1 MLHSHSYFTGD
12 LSFLIESSNQTALK
26 TANQAITMQNNTTNL
41 THKRVLGVAIPIV
54 LANATIPILGAV
66 DTAVVGQLG
75 LAVPIGAVGIGAIII
90 TAIYW
95 LFGFLRMGTT
105 GLTAQAIGS
114 GDKSETSAL
123 LVRGIIIGLVAGLI
137 LIITQVPLFLG
148 ALQLSPA
155 SIEVEGL
162 AQKYLEI
169 RVYSAPA
176 AIALFGI
183 TGWLIAK
190 EKTREVL
197 LLQLALNGINIVLDL
212 VFVLKLGWGVEGVAI
227 ATLIAEWSGLIFGL
241 WLAREGFNNGYWK
254 NWVQIFDRARLVKMA
269 KVNSDIMIRSILLE
283 IAFVSFLFLGSSF
296 DDATLAANQ
305 VLIQFL
311 NITAYALDGFAFAAE
326 ALVGQ
331 ALGAKNR
338 QLFRKSVVMTS
349 QWGVGSV
356 ILMALAFFVFGN
368 NIINIMTTAEDVRAV
383 SYVYLPW
390 MVLAPLAGV
399 AAWMLDG
406 IFIGATRTADMRN
419 MMFISFCIYLIALAL
434 LLPAYGNHGL
444 WASLIIFSIARGVTL
459 GFKYPALE
467 GSIDLK

>member
-1 MLHSHSYFTGD
+1 M
-12 LSFLIESSNQTALK
+12 
-26 TANQAITMQNNTTNL
+26 
-41 THKRVLGVAIPIV
+41 AIPIV

-114 GDKSETSAL
+114 GDKPETSAL
-123 LVRGIIIGLVAGLI
+123 LVRGVIIGFTAGLI
-137 LIITQVPLFLG
+137 LIIAQVPIFLG

-155 SIEVEGL
+155 SMEVESL
-162 AQKYLEI
+162 AQKYLQI

-190 EKTREVL
+190 EKTRAVL
-197 LLQLALNGINIVLDL
+197 LLQLVLNGINIALDL

-254 NWVQIFDRARLVKMA
+254 NWLQIFDRARLVQMA

-283 IAFVSFLFLGSSF
+283 ISFVSFLFLGSSF

-338 QLFRKSVVMTS
+338 PLFRRAVIMTS
-349 QWGVGSV
+349 QWGLGSV

-368 NIINIMTTAEDVRAV
+368 SIINIMTTAQDVRTV
-383 SYVYLPW
+383 GYEYLPW
-390 MVLAPLAGV
+390 MVIAPLAGA

-419 MMFISFCIYLIALAL
+419 MMFISFCIYLIALAI
-434 LLPAYGNHGL
+434 LLPKYANHGL
-444 WASLIIFSIARGVTL
+444 WASLIIFSLARGITL
-459 GFKYPALE
+459 GFKYPRLE
-467 GSIDLK
+467 ASVGPN

>member
-1 MLHSHSYFTGD
+1 MQTNYTG
-12 LSFLIESSNQTALK
+12 LS
-26 TANQAITMQNNTTNL
+26 
-41 THKRVLGVAIPIV
+41 HKRVLGVAIPIV

-75 LAVPIGAVGIGAIII
+75 LAAPIGAVGIGAIII

-114 GDKSETSAL
+114 GDKPETSAL
-123 LVRGIIIGLVAGLI
+123 LVRGIIIGLVAGLV
-137 LIITQVPLFLG
+137 LIIAQVPIFLG

-155 SIEVEGL
+155 SMEVESL
-162 AQKYLEI
+162 AQKYLQI

-197 LLQLALNGINIVLDL
+197 LLQLALNGINITLDL

-254 NWVQIFDRARLVKMA
+254 NWIQIFDRVRLIQMA

-283 IAFVSFLFLGSSF
+283 IGFVSFLFLGSSF

-338 QLFRKSVVMTS
+338 PLFRRAVIMTS
-349 QWGVGSV
+349 QWGLGSV

-368 NIINIMTTAEDVRAV
+368 SIINVMTTAEDVRVV
-383 SYVYLPW
+383 SYEYLPW
-390 MVLAPLAGV
+390 MVAAPLAGV

-434 LLPAYGNHGL
+434 LLPSYGNHGL

-467 GSIDLK
+467 KSSEH

>member
-1 MLHSHSYFTGD
+1 M
-12 LSFLIESSNQTALK
+12 QTNS
-26 TANQAITMQNNTTNL
+26 TSL
-41 THKRVLGVAIPIV
+41 THKRVLGVAVPIV

-75 LAVPIGAVGIGAIII
+75 LAAPIGAVGIGAIII

-123 LVRGIIIGLVAGLI
+123 LVRGIVIGLVAGLV
-137 LIITQVPLFLG
+137 LIIAQVPIFLG

-155 SIEVEGL
+155 SMEVESL
-162 AQKYLEI
+162 AQKYLQI

-190 EKTREVL
+190 EKTQAVL

-254 NWVQIFDRARLVKMA
+254 NWIQIFDRVRLIQMA

-283 IAFVSFLFLGSSF
+283 ISFVSFLFLGSSF

-338 QLFRKSVVMTS
+338 PLFRRAVVMTS
-349 QWGVGSV
+349 QWGLGSV

-368 NIINIMTTAEDVRAV
+368 SIINIMTTAQDVRTV
-383 SYVYLPW
+383 GYEYLPW
-390 MVLAPLAGV
+390 MVIAPLAGA

-419 MMFISFCIYLIALAL
+419 MMFISFCIYLIALAI
-434 LLPAYGNHGL
+434 LLPKYGNHGL
-444 WASLIIFSIARGVTL
+444 WASLIIFSLARGITL
-459 GFKYPALE
+459 GFKYPRLE
-467 GSIDLK
+467 ASVGPN

>member
-1 MLHSHSYFTGD
+1 M
-12 LSFLIESSNQTALK
+12 QTNS
-26 TANQAITMQNNTTNL
+26 TSL
-41 THKRVLGVAIPIV
+41 THKRVLGVAVPIV

-123 LVRGIIIGLVAGLI
+123 LVRGIVIGLVAGLI
-137 LIITQVPLFLG
+137 LIIAQVPIFLG

-155 SIEVEGL
+155 SMEVESL
-162 AQKYLEI
+162 AQKYLQI

-338 QLFRKSVVMTS
+338 PLFRRAVVMTS
-349 QWGVGSV
+349 QWGLGSV

-368 NIINIMTTAEDVRAV
+368 SIINIMTTAQDVRTV
-383 SYVYLPW
+383 GYEYLPW
-390 MVLAPLAGV
+390 MVIAPLAGA

-419 MMFISFCIYLIALAL
+419 MMFISFCIYLIALAI
-434 LLPAYGNHGL
+434 LLPKYGNHGL
-444 WASLIIFSIARGVTL
+444 WASLIIFSLARGITL
-459 GFKYPALE
+459 GFKYPRLE
-467 GSIDLK
+467 ASVGPN

>member
-1 MLHSHSYFTGD
+1 M
-12 LSFLIESSNQTALK
+12 K
-26 TANQAITMQNNTTNL
+26 TNSTSL
-41 THKRVLGVAIPIV
+41 THKRVLSVAVPIV

-137 LIITQVPLFLG
+137 LIIAQVPLFLG
-148 ALQLSPA
+148 ALQVSPA

-162 AQKYLEI
+162 AQKYLQI

-190 EKTREVL
+190 EKTRAVL
-197 LLQLALNGINIVLDL
+197 ILQLLLNGINIILDL

-227 ATLIAEWSGLIFGL
+227 ATVIAEWSGLIFGL

-254 NWVQIFDRARLVKMA
+254 NWVQIFDRARLVQMA
-269 KVNSDIMIRSILLE
+269 RVNSDIMIRSILLE
-283 IAFVSFLFLGSSF
+283 IGFVSFLFLGSSF

-338 QLFRKSVVMTS
+338 HLFRKSVVMTS

-368 NIINIMTTAEDVRAV
+368 SIINVMTTAEDVRAV

-444 WASLIIFSIARGVTL
+444 WASLIIFSIARGITL

-467 GSIDLK
+467 GSVDLK

>member
-1 MLHSHSYFTGD
+1 M
-12 LSFLIESSNQTALK
+12 
-26 TANQAITMQNNTTNL
+26 
-41 THKRVLGVAIPIV
+41 AIPIV

-114 GDKSETSAL
+114 GDKPETSAL
-123 LVRGIIIGLVAGLI
+123 LVRGVIIGFTAGLI
-137 LIITQVPLFLG
+137 LIIAQVPIFLG

-155 SIEVEGL
+155 SMEVESL
-162 AQKYLEI
+162 AQKYLQI

-190 EKTREVL
+190 EKTRAVL
-197 LLQLALNGINIVLDL
+197 LLQLVLNGINIALDL

-241 WLAREGFNNGYWK
+241 WLAREGFNNGYWR
-254 NWVQIFDRARLVKMA
+254 NWVQIFDRARLLQMA
-269 KVNSDIMIRSILLE
+269 KINSDIMIRSILLE
-283 IAFVSFLFLGSSF
+283 IGFVSFLFLGSSF

-311 NITAYALDGFAFAAE
+311 HITAYALDGFAFAAE

-338 QLFRKSVVMTS
+338 PLFRRAVIMTT
-349 QWGVGSV
+349 QWGLGSV

-368 NIINIMTTAEDVRAV
+368 SIINVMTTAEDVRVV
-383 SYVYLPW
+383 SYEYLPW
-390 MVLAPLAGV
+390 MVAAPLAGV

-434 LLPAYGNHGL
+434 LLPSYGNHGL

-467 GSIDLK
+467 KSSEH

>member
-1 MLHSHSYFTGD
+1 MQTNSTR
-12 LSFLIESSNQTALK
+12 LS
-26 TANQAITMQNNTTNL
+26 
-41 THKRVLGVAIPIV
+41 HKRVLGVAIPIV

-114 GDKSETSAL
+114 GDKPETSAL

-137 LIITQVPLFLG
+137 LIIAQVPLFLG

-155 SIEVEGL
+155 SMEVESL
-162 AQKYLEI
+162 AQQYLQI

-197 LLQLALNGINIVLDL
+197 LLQLALNGINITLDL

-254 NWVQIFDRARLVKMA
+254 NWVQIFDRVRLIQMA

-283 IAFVSFLFLGSSF
+283 IGFVSFLFLGSSF

-338 QLFRKSVVMTS
+338 PLFRRAVVMTS
-349 QWGVGSV
+349 QWGLGSV

-368 NIINIMTTAEDVRAV
+368 SIINVMTTAEDVRVV
-383 SYVYLPW
+383 SYEYLPW
-390 MVLAPLAGV
+390 MVAAPLAGV

-434 LLPAYGNHGL
+434 LLPSYGNHGL

-467 GSIDLK
+467 ASADLK

>member
-1 MLHSHSYFTGD
+1 
-12 LSFLIESSNQTALK
+12 
-26 TANQAITMQNNTTNL
+26 MQNNSVPL
-41 THKRVLGVAIPIV
+41 SHKRVLGVAIPIV

-123 LVRGIIIGLVAGLI
+123 LVRGIIIGFVAGLI
-137 LIITQVPLFLG
+137 LIIAQVPLFLG
-148 ALQLSPA
+148 ALQVSPA

-162 AQKYLEI
+162 AQKYLQI

-197 LLQLALNGINIVLDL
+197 LLQLLLNGINIILDL
-212 VFVLKLGWGVEGVAI
+212 VFVLELGWGVEGVAI
-227 ATLIAEWSGLIFGL
+227 ATVIAEWSGLIFGL

-254 NWVQIFDRARLVKMA
+254 NWVQIFDRARLIKMA
-269 KVNSDIMIRSILLE
+269 RVNSDIMIRSILLE
-283 IAFVSFLFLGSSF
+283 IGFVSFLFLGSSF

-338 QLFRKSVVMTS
+338 LLFRRSVVITS

-356 ILMALAFFVFGN
+356 ILMALAFYVFGES
-368 NIINIMTTAEDVRAV
+368 IIKVMTTAEDVRLV
-383 SYVYLPW
+383 SYDYLPW

-406 IFIGATRTADMRN
+406 VFIGATRTADMRN
-419 MMFISFCIYLIALAL
+419 MMFVSFCIYVIALAL
-434 LLPAYGNHGL
+434 LLPKYGNHGL
-444 WASLIIFSIARGVTL
+444 WASLIIFSIARGITL
-459 GFKYPALE
+459 GLKYPKLE
-467 GSIDLK
+467 ASAGPN

>member
-1 MLHSHSYFTGD
+1 
-12 LSFLIESSNQTALK
+12 
-26 TANQAITMQNNTTNL
+26 MQNNSTGL
-41 THKRVLGVAIPIV
+41 SHKRVLGVAIPIV

-75 LAVPIGAVGIGAIII
+75 LAAPIGAVGIGAIII

-114 GDKSETSAL
+114 GDKPETSAL
-123 LVRGIIIGLVAGLI
+123 LVRGIIIGLVAGLV
-137 LIITQVPLFLG
+137 LIIVQVPIFLG

-155 SIEVEGL
+155 SMEVESL
-162 AQKYLEI
+162 AQKYLQI

-197 LLQLALNGINIVLDL
+197 LLQLALNGINITLDL
-212 VFVLKLGWGVEGVAI
+212 VFVLNLGWGVEGVAI

-254 NWVQIFDRARLVKMA
+254 NWLQIFDRARLVQMA

-283 IAFVSFLFLGSSF
+283 IGFVSFLFLGSSF

-338 QLFRKSVVMTS
+338 PLFRRAVIMTS
-349 QWGVGSV
+349 QWGLGSV

-368 NIINIMTTAEDVRAV
+368 SIINVMTTAEDVRVV
-383 SYVYLPW
+383 SYEYLPW
-390 MVLAPLAGV
+390 MVAAPLAGV

-434 LLPAYGNHGL
+434 LLPSYGNHGL

-467 GSIDLK
+467 KSSEH

>member
-1 MLHSHSYFTGD
+1 
-12 LSFLIESSNQTALK
+12 
-26 TANQAITMQNNTTNL
+26 MQNNSTGL
-41 THKRVLGVAIPIV
+41 SHKRVLGVAIPIV

-75 LAVPIGAVGIGAIII
+75 LAAPIGAVGIGAIII

-114 GDKSETSAL
+114 GDKPETSAL
-123 LVRGIIIGLVAGLI
+123 LVRGIIIGLVAGLV
-137 LIITQVPLFLG
+137 LIIVQVPIFLG
-148 ALQLSPA
+148 AFQLSPA
-155 SIEVEGL
+155 SMEVESL
-162 AQKYLEI
+162 AQKYLQI

-197 LLQLALNGINIVLDL
+197 LLQLALNGINITLDL
-212 VFVLKLGWGVEGVAI
+212 VFVLNLGWGVEGVAI
-227 ATLIAEWSGLIFGL
+227 ATLIAEWAGLIFGL

-254 NWVQIFDRARLVKMA
+254 NWIQIFDRVRLIQMA

-283 IAFVSFLFLGSSF
+283 IGFVSFLFLGSSF

-338 QLFRKSVVMTS
+338 PLFRRAVIMTS
-349 QWGVGSV
+349 QWGLGSV

-368 NIINIMTTAEDVRAV
+368 SIINVMTTAEDVRVV
-383 SYVYLPW
+383 SYEYLPW
-390 MVLAPLAGV
+390 MVAAPLAGV

-434 LLPAYGNHGL
+434 LLPSYGNHGL

-467 GSIDLK
+467 KSSEH

>member
-1 MLHSHSYFTGD
+1 M
-12 LSFLIESSNQTALK
+12 QTNS
-26 TANQAITMQNNTTNL
+26 TSL
-41 THKRVLGVAIPIV
+41 THKRVLGVAVPIV

-123 LVRGIIIGLVAGLI
+123 LVRGIVIGLVAGLI
-137 LIITQVPLFLG
+137 LIIAQVPLFLG

-368 NIINIMTTAEDVRAV
+368 SIINIMTTAEDVRVV
-383 SYVYLPW
+383 SYEYLPW
-390 MVLAPLAGV
+390 MVIAPMAGV

-419 MMFISFCIYLIALAL
+419 MMFVSFCIYLIALAL

>member
-1 MLHSHSYFTGD
+1 M
-12 LSFLIESSNQTALK
+12 QTNS
-26 TANQAITMQNNTTNL
+26 TSL
-41 THKRVLGVAIPIV
+41 THKRVLGVAVPIV

-123 LVRGIIIGLVAGLI
+123 LVRGIVIGLVAGLI
-137 LIITQVPLFLG
+137 LIIAQVPIFLG

-155 SIEVEGL
+155 SMEVESL
-162 AQKYLEI
+162 AQKYLQI

-197 LLQLALNGINIVLDL
+197 LLQLALNGINITLDL

-254 NWVQIFDRARLVKMA
+254 NWIQIFDRVRLIQMA

-283 IAFVSFLFLGSSF
+283 IGFVSFLFLGSSF

-338 QLFRKSVVMTS
+338 PLFRRAVVMTS
-349 QWGVGSV
+349 QWGLGSV

-368 NIINIMTTAEDVRAV
+368 SIINIMTTAQDVRSV
-383 SYVYLPW
+383 GYDYLPW
-390 MVLAPLAGV
+390 MVIAPLAGV

-419 MMFISFCIYLIALAL
+419 MMFISFCIYLIALAI
-434 LLPAYGNHGL
+434 LLPKYGNHGL

-467 GSIDLK
+467 KSSEH

>member
-1 MLHSHSYFTGD
+1 MQTNSTD
-12 LSFLIESSNQTALK
+12 LS
-26 TANQAITMQNNTTNL
+26 
-41 THKRVLGVAIPIV
+41 HKRVLGVAIPIV

-75 LAVPIGAVGIGAIII
+75 LAAPIGAVGIGAIII

-114 GDKSETSAL
+114 GDKPETSAL
-123 LVRGIIIGLVAGLI
+123 LVRGIIIGLVAGLV
-137 LIITQVPLFLG
+137 LIIAQVPIFLG

-155 SIEVEGL
+155 SMEVESL
-162 AQKYLEI
+162 AQKYLQI

-197 LLQLALNGINIVLDL
+197 LLQLALNGINITLDL

-254 NWVQIFDRARLVKMA
+254 NWIQIFDRVRLIQMA

-283 IAFVSFLFLGSSF
+283 IGFVSFLFLGSSF

-311 NITAYALDGFAFAAE
+311 HITAYALDGFAFAAE

-338 QLFRKSVVMTS
+338 PLFRRAVIMTS
-349 QWGVGSV
+349 QWGLGSV

-368 NIINIMTTAEDVRAV
+368 SIINVMTTAEDVRVV
-383 SYVYLPW
+383 SYEYLPW
-390 MVLAPLAGV
+390 MVAAPLAGV

-434 LLPAYGNHGL
+434 LLPSYGNHGL

-467 GSIDLK
+467 KSSEH

>member
-1 MLHSHSYFTGD
+1 
-12 LSFLIESSNQTALK
+12 
-26 TANQAITMQNNTTNL
+26 MQNNSTGL
-41 THKRVLGVAIPIV
+41 SHKRVLGVAIPIV

-75 LAVPIGAVGIGAIII
+75 LAAPIGAVGIGAIII

-114 GDKSETSAL
+114 GDKPETSAL
-123 LVRGIIIGLVAGLI
+123 LVRGIIIGLVAGLV
-137 LIITQVPLFLG
+137 LIIAQVPIFLG

-155 SIEVEGL
+155 SMEVESL
-162 AQKYLEI
+162 AQKYLQI

-197 LLQLALNGINIVLDL
+197 LLQLALNGINITLDL
-212 VFVLKLGWGVEGVAI
+212 VFVLNLGWGVEGVAI

-254 NWVQIFDRARLVKMA
+254 NWIQIFDRVRLIQMA

-283 IAFVSFLFLGSSF
+283 IGFVSFLFLGSSF

-311 NITAYALDGFAFAAE
+311 NIAAYALDGFAFAAE

-338 QLFRKSVVMTS
+338 PLFRRAVIMTS
-349 QWGVGSV
+349 QWGLGSV

-368 NIINIMTTAEDVRAV
+368 SIINIMTTAQDVRTV
-383 SYVYLPW
+383 GYEYLPW
-390 MVLAPLAGV
+390 MVIAPLAGA

-419 MMFISFCIYLIALAL
+419 MMFISFCIYLIALAI
-434 LLPAYGNHGL
+434 LLPKYANHGL
-444 WASLIIFSIARGVTL
+444 WASLIIFSLARGITL
-459 GFKYPALE
+459 GFKYPRLE
-467 GSIDLK
+467 ASVGPN

>member
-1 MLHSHSYFTGD
+1 M
-12 LSFLIESSNQTALK
+12 QTNS
-26 TANQAITMQNNTTNL
+26 TSL
-41 THKRVLGVAIPIV
+41 THKRVLGVAVPIV

-162 AQKYLEI
+162 AQKYLQI

-254 NWVQIFDRARLVKMA
+254 NWVQIFDRARLIKMA
-269 KVNSDIMIRSILLE
+269 RVNSDIMIRSILLE
-283 IAFVSFLFLGSSF
+283 IGFVSFLFLGSSF

-338 QLFRKSVVMTS
+338 LLFRRSVVITS

-356 ILMALAFFVFGN
+356 ILMALAFYVFGES
-368 NIINIMTTAEDVRAV
+368 IIKVMTTAEDVRLV
-383 SYVYLPW
+383 SYDYLPW

-406 IFIGATRTADMRN
+406 VFIGATRTADMRN
-419 MMFISFCIYLIALAL
+419 MMFVSFCIYVIALAL
-434 LLPAYGNHGL
+434 LLPKYGNHGL
-444 WASLIIFSIARGVTL
+444 WASLIIFSIARGITL
-459 GFKYPALE
+459 GLKYPKLE
-467 GSIDLK
+467 ASAGPN

>member
-1 MLHSHSYFTGD
+1 M
-12 LSFLIESSNQTALK
+12 K
-26 TANQAITMQNNTTNL
+26 TNSTSL
-41 THKRVLGVAIPIV
+41 THKRVLSVAVPIV

-105 GLTAQAIGS
+105 GLAAQAIGS

-137 LIITQVPLFLG
+137 LIIAQVPLFVG
-148 ALQLSPA
+148 ALQVSPA

-162 AQKYLEI
+162 AQKYLQI

-190 EKTREVL
+190 EKTRAVL
-197 LLQLALNGINIVLDL
+197 ILQLLLNGINIILDL

-227 ATLIAEWSGLIFGL
+227 ATVIAEWSGLIFGL

-254 NWVQIFDRARLVKMA
+254 NWVQIFDRARLVQMA
-269 KVNSDIMIRSILLE
+269 RVNSDIMIRSILLE
-283 IAFVSFLFLGSSF
+283 IGFVSFLFLGSSF

-338 QLFRKSVVMTS
+338 HLFRKSVVMTS

-368 NIINIMTTAEDVRAV
+368 SIINVMTTAEDVRAV

-434 LLPAYGNHGL
+434 LLPSYGNHGL

>member
-1 MLHSHSYFTGD
+1 
-12 LSFLIESSNQTALK
+12 
-26 TANQAITMQNNTTNL
+26 MQNNTTNL

-254 NWVQIFDRARLVKMA
+254 NWVQIFDRARLVQMA

-399 AAWMLDG
+399 VAWMLDG

-419 MMFISFCIYLIALAL
+419 MMFISFCIYLIALAI
-434 LLPAYGNHGL
+434 LLPKYGNHGL
-444 WASLIIFSIARGVTL
+444 WASLIIFSLARGITL
-459 GFKYPALE
+459 GFKYPRLE
-467 GSIDLK
+467 ASVGPN

>member
-1 MLHSHSYFTGD
+1 M
-12 LSFLIESSNQTALK
+12 QTNS
-26 TANQAITMQNNTTNL
+26 TSL

-114 GDKSETSAL
+114 GDKPETSAL
-123 LVRGIIIGLVAGLI
+123 LVRGVIIGFTAGLI
-137 LIITQVPLFLG
+137 LIIAQVPIFLG

-155 SIEVEGL
+155 SMEVESL
-162 AQKYLEI
+162 AQKYLQI

-254 NWVQIFDRARLVKMA
+254 NWVQILDRARLVQMA

-338 QLFRKSVVMTS
+338 PLFRRAVVMTS
-349 QWGVGSV
+349 QWGLGSV

-368 NIINIMTTAEDVRAV
+368 SIINIMTTAQDVRTV
-383 SYVYLPW
+383 GYEYLPW
-390 MVLAPLAGV
+390 MVIAPLAGA

-419 MMFISFCIYLIALAL
+419 MMFISFCIYLIALVI
-434 LLPAYGNHGL
+434 LLPKYGNHGL
-444 WASLIIFSIARGVTL
+444 WASLIIFSLARGITL
-459 GFKYPALE
+459 GFKYPKLE
-467 GSIDLK
+467 ASVGPN

>member
-1 MLHSHSYFTGD
+1 MQTKSTG
-12 LSFLIESSNQTALK
+12 LS
-26 TANQAITMQNNTTNL
+26 
-41 THKRVLGVAIPIV
+41 HKRVLGVAIPIV

-75 LAVPIGAVGIGAIII
+75 LAAPIGAVGIGAIII

-114 GDKSETSAL
+114 GDSPEASAL
-123 LVRGIIIGLVAGLI
+123 LVRGVIIGLVAGLV
-137 LIITQVPLFLG
+137 LIIAQVPIFLG

-155 SIEVEGL
+155 SMEVEGL
-162 AQKYLEI
+162 AQKYLQI

-190 EKTREVL
+190 EKTRAVL
-197 LLQLALNGINIVLDL
+197 LLQLVLNGINIALDL

-241 WLAREGFNNGYWK
+241 WLAREGFNNGYWR
-254 NWVQIFDRARLVKMA
+254 NWVQIFDRARLLQMA
-269 KVNSDIMIRSILLE
+269 KINSDIMIRSILLE
-283 IAFVSFLFLGSSF
+283 IGFVSFLFLGSSF

-311 NITAYALDGFAFAAE
+311 HITAYALDGFAFAAE
-326 ALVGQ
+326 AIVGQ

-338 QLFRKSVVMTS
+338 PLFRRAVIMTS
-349 QWGVGSV
+349 QWGLGSV
-356 ILMALAFFVFGN
+356 IVMALAFFVFGN
-368 NIINIMTTAEDVRAV
+368 SIINVMTTAEDVRVV
-383 SYVYLPW
+383 SYEYLPW
-390 MVLAPLAGV
+390 MVLGPLAGV

-406 IFIGATRTADMRN
+406 VFIGATRTADMRN

-467 GSIDLK
+467 KSSQH

>member
-1 MLHSHSYFTGD
+1 MQINSKD
-12 LSFLIESSNQTALK
+12 LS
-26 TANQAITMQNNTTNL
+26 
-41 THKRVLGVAIPIV
+41 HKRILGVAIPIV
-54 LANATIPILGAV
+54 LANTTIPILGAV

-75 LAVPIGAVGIGAIII
+75 LAIPIGAVGIGAIII

-105 GLTAQAIGS
+105 GLAAQAIGS
-114 GDKSETSAL
+114 GDNPETSAL
-123 LVRGIIIGLVAGLI
+123 LVRGVIIGFTAGLI
-137 LIITQVPLFLG
+137 LIIAQVPIFLG

-155 SIEVEGL
+155 SMEVESL
-162 AQKYLEI
+162 AQKYLQI

-190 EKTREVL
+190 EKTRAVL
-197 LLQLALNGINIVLDL
+197 LLQLVLNGINIALDL

-227 ATLIAEWSGLIFGL
+227 ATLIAEWSGLLFGL

-254 NWVQIFDRARLVKMA
+254 NWLQIFDRARLVQMA

-283 IAFVSFLFLGSSF
+283 ISFVSFLFLGSSF

-311 NITAYALDGFAFAAE
+311 NITAYALDGFAFAVE

-338 QLFRKSVVMTS
+338 PLFRRAVIMTS
-349 QWGVGSV
+349 QWGLGSV

-368 NIINIMTTAEDVRAV
+368 SIINIMTTAQDVRSV
-383 SYVYLPW
+383 GYEYLPW
-390 MVLAPLAGV
+390 MVIAPLAGA

-419 MMFISFCIYLIALAL
+419 MMFISFCIYLIALAI
-434 LLPAYGNHGL
+434 LLPQYGNHGL
-444 WASLIIFSIARGVTL
+444 WASLIIFSLARGATL
-459 GFKYPALE
+459 GLKYPRLE
-467 GSIDLK
+467 ASVGSN